1 MPEYGWKGCRHG
13 ISRHVNTR
21 AESPIVMTNHTMPR
35 ILPGLDPVI
44 IEVPPRKTVRLSLF
58 DKLVEKLR
66 YRLVKVASVAG
77 KGRETAS
84 QLSQSR
90 TFPPVQVV
98 NDHWDVLPTAS
109 KSQ

>member
-1 MPEYGWKGCRHG
+1 MV
-13 ISRHVNTR
+13 HV
-21 AESPIVMTNHTMPR
+21 IDM
-35 ILPGLDPVI
+35 IL
-44 IEVPPRKTVRLSLF
+44 TLF

-109 KSQ
+109 KSVGNQLIICSLLVKENSIPQ